1 MSHFFVRLRHDAA
14 APCRLKIGS
23 GIQGYTGGG
32 GGVGDPGV
40 AVFQV
45 QRRHSYGMFPVK
57 LFGNMPSS
65 SNASPHGSN
74 QQ

>member
-1 MSHFFVRLRHDAA
+1 M
-14 APCRLKIGS
+14 GS

-32 GGVGDPGV
+32 GEGDPGV

-45 QRRHSYGMFPVK
+45 QRHSYGMFPVK

>member
-1 MSHFFVRLRHDAA
+1 MASSRPGIFKSPATSL
-14 APCRLKIGS
+14 LKIGS

-32 GGVGDPGV
+32 GGEGDPGV